1 MPTIFVSI
9 GSNLEPR
16 KHIAM
21 ALETLR
27 DRFGGIQLSPIYET
41 EAIGFRGQAFLNL
54 VISLESDELPGKIK
68 KIFKEIEAELGRVKR
83 ESSFSPRRIDLDI
96 ILYGDAVIDQP
107 GLDLPS
113 KEIDK
118 YAFVLQPLADLA
130 PEMLYPGRMLN
141 FSSLWGQAVN
151 NGVMNEGRKID
162 WNAASYNTDTR
173 YQ

>member
-1 MPTIFVSI
+1 MRTIFVSI

-27 DRFGGIQLSPIYET
+27 DRFGDLQLSPVYET
-41 EAIGFRGQAFLNL
+41 EAVGFSGQAFLNL
-54 VISLESDELPGKIK
+54 VISLESDEPPDRIK
-68 KIFKEIEAELGRVKR
+68 KIFKEIEADLGRIKR

-96 ILYGDAVIDQP
+96 ILYDDAVINEP

-130 PEMLYPGRMLN
+130 PEMLYPGRELN
-141 FSSLWGQAVN
+141 FSSLWEQALK
-151 NGVMNEGRKID
+151 NGVMDEGQKIN
-162 WNAASYNTDTR
+162 WNAASFNTAT
-173 YQ
+173 

>member
-21 ALETLR
+21 ALEALR
-27 DRFGGIQLSPIYET
+27 DRFGDLQLSPVYET
-41 EAIGFRGQAFLNL
+41 DAIGFNGQAFLNL
-54 VISLESDELPGKIK
+54 VISLESDELPNKIK
-68 KIFKEIEAELGRVKR
+68 KIFKEIEADLGRIKR

-96 ILYGDAVIDQP
+96 ILYGDAVIDEP

-130 PEMLYPGRMLN
+130 PEMLYPGREVS
-141 FSSLWGQAVN
+141 FVGLWGQALKD
-151 NGVMNEGRKID
+151 GAMHEGRKID
-162 WNAASYNTDTR
+162 WDAVSFNTDA
-173 YQ
+173 